1 MITVYGAH
9 KGYYKKEVRLTG
21 TQHTLM
27 LLTISFLI
35 YLEAGAAVFAHVE
48 GWSFLDALYWA
59 DFTLLTIG
67 IGNIA
72 PTTHLGRSLL
82 IPYAFGGIIIVGLT
96 VSSIRRSLLERSEA
110 RLSAR
115 FVEKVRRRKL
125 RKIWKLTKEGPLLH
139 PIGATHGL
147 SQSSADPFE
156 APEGLTEFERRRE
169 EFTLMRKIKT
179 EAARDRRW
187 TYLFV
192 SGSIFASLWLGGAAI
207 FQVNLVYTSIPIYGS
222 ALLSCAAHNQHLPF
236 LSTSWILSLT
246 LYDSV
251 LVTR

>member
-1 MITVYGAH
+1 MMITVYGTH
-9 KGYYKKEVRLTG
+9 KGYYEKEVRLSV

-48 GWSFLDALYWA
+48 GWSCLDALYWA
-59 DFTLLTIG
+59 EFTLLTIG
-67 IGNIA
+67 IGNIV

-115 FVEKVRRRKL
+115 FIEKVRRRNL
-125 RKIWKLTKEGPLLH
+125 RNIWKHTKEGPLLH

-147 SQSSADPFE
+147 SRSSADPFE
-156 APEGLTEFERRRE
+156 APEGVTELSGAE
-169 EFTLMRKIKT
+169 EN
-179 EAARDRRW
+179 
-187 TYLFV
+187 
-192 SGSIFASLWLGGAAI
+192 SL
-207 FQVNLVYTSIPIYGS
+207 
-222 ALLSCAAHNQHLPF
+222 
-236 LSTSWILSLT
+236 
-246 LYDSV
+246 
-251 LVTR
+251 